1 MPRDSPEFPNQHL
14 RQIDK
19 LCYVMLCYVVMSYVI
34 IVHSNKQTNRGFNY
48 IYTYILT
55 VGHLKNEKFQEEKW
69 N

>member
-1 MPRDSPEFPNQHL
+1 
-14 RQIDK
+14 
-19 LCYVMLCYVVMSYVI
+19 MLCYVVMSYVI